1 MRRKEEAKKAVQE
14 ALARRQELEKKRV
27 KLEKEAA
34 EAERRVSE
42 QDRKNAEAAL
52 DKGQNW
58 NSLKALF
65 NLETND
71 ASQDQSKKPQR
82 PTAEIFGSGRSGG
95 NSADFEVPSIGFGE
109 WFGTRHKKE
118 NEATEKNIDDP
129 TTAKESSSMFDF
141 FGGVDKT
148 PPKEFRNARPKEME
162 KAAKPA
168 NSMFSFFGTTDQSSP
183 TEVEKTS
190 PKEPEKAKPTS
201 SMFGLF
207 GSTEKS
213 SSKELETTPPSKELV
228 RAKPENDWWK
238 SIVFDFFG
246 ARDDNDEDETIKR
259 MPGRGTVRIADQGYP
274 KKSVFDLFIDTA
286 SLWARNE
293 PGRATICIEKN
304 PKPSIFSFFANNK
317 ALQQSPLFSFFE
329 SKSASKKVPEKDG
342 KKDESNSIF
351 SFLGKTQNESSPS
364 LSSVSNPVFFYLDSC
379 CAPVVLSPNCLRFS
393 LHRIQGREEEARSS
407 DCCKKKDTISQG
419 REYQ

>member
-109 WFGTRHKKE
+109 WFGTRYKKD
-118 NEATEKNIDDP
+118 NKATEKNIDNP

-141 FGGVDKT
+141 FGSVDKT
-148 PPKEFRNARPKEME
+148 PPKEFRNARPEEME

-286 SLWARNE
+286 SLWTRNE
-293 PGRATICIEKN
+293 PGRATIRIEKN

-329 SKSASKKVPEKDG
+329 PKPESKKLPEMDG
-342 KKDESNSIF
+342 KKDKSNSIF
-351 SFLGKTQNESSPS
+351 SFLGNAQDESPSS
-364 LSSVSNPVFFYLDSC
+364 LSSVSNAILFYLGSC
-379 CAPVVLSPNCLRFS
+379 CTSVVLTELPTLFHELNPRP
-393 LHRIQGREEEARSS
+393 RKRSV
-407 DCCKKKDTISQG
+407 KQ
-419 REYQ
+419 R